1 MILHRISVEN
11 WRCFLSRVE
20 VGPFSESI
28 NVLHAPNASGKTSLF
43 QALLRG
49 LLDSHRTKGQGV
61 EELRPWGRS
70 LSPGVTVEFSQN
82 GARWRI
88 RKQFLDS
95 PSAVLERFEDGGF
108 VRFAEGEAADRET
121 RNMFSRNP
129 PARGLS
135 RPENWGIA
143 QVLWV
148 PQGELG
154 YRELT
159 GDLVADVRAALGA
172 QFVRSGEEPFQKKIE
187 EAYNQFFTG
196 GGKLKTGKGGTELGR
211 LREELESA
219 KSLKAELERR
229 HSLYEESARAVEDL
243 RARRAQARRE
253 AESISAALQTAREQ
267 AKTYRGLLIEIESQ
281 REKSSSAEARHQ
293 AIAERIDSIRHTERG
308 LEELRTNLVRHR
320 EELPEREKE
329 VLARESE
336 AAAAKAKLEDIR
348 HRRSEVDHSAERAER
363 ARAYLETGE
372 TLDRLNASLL
382 RIAELR
388 ETLAQLRAESGR
400 IVAPDSS
407 QLRDIRDLAR
417 VIDEMNV
424 RIESALISVELVPR
438 EARTV
443 QILDGEETGER
454 TLSAGSPFEAKG
466 SPEVV
471 IDLEGFGRIRASG
484 PSGSVEEFRTKRN
497 EAEKRLGE
505 STRAYGTSSVRELEA
520 IAEARDRLDKKAAE
534 IKAQLSALLSGR
546 PIESLEADRL
556 RLEASRRS
564 ILEQEPE
571 WEVSPPV
578 WEDLRQEA
586 DRIKRDFIR
595 QVETAEAERDSKQT
609 AFAAAATRKTSL
621 FERCEEMERQSASL
635 GQRLKEL
642 TQDGAASEE
651 REKQK
656 REAALAWEAAREKL
670 RAAEEALGRYEGN
683 PIDLVE
689 NLERQIEAADRNA
702 TAALEREKH
711 QEGRLQELS
720 GEGTY
725 SALAEAEERAADLER
740 RVEEETVRVGAIR
753 LLYDTLRDH
762 HDRAMETVLKPVA
775 DLVSRNLE
783 RIGGSR
789 FGRLRLGENFEPK
802 AMVPRLA
809 DNEVSIDQLSG
820 GETEQVFLVTRL
832 ALAETLA
839 QEERQLVVL
848 DDILTATDAGRLAR
862 IMTLLEESAE
872 RLQILILT
880 CHPERY
886 GGLKGGKFVDLELA
900 IQSAGGG

>member
-70 LSPGVTVEFSQN
+70 LSPGVTVDFTRN
-82 GARWRI
+82 GDRWRI

-95 PSAVLERFEDGGF
+95 PSAVLERFEDGRF
-108 VRFAEGEAADRET
+108 VRYAEGEAADRET

-135 RPENWGIA
+135 RPENWGAA

-154 YRELT
+154 YKELT

-172 QFVRSGEEPFQKKIE
+172 QFVRSGEEPYQRKIE
-187 EAYNQFFTG
+187 EAYNQFFTA
-196 GGKLKTGKGGTELGR
+196 GGKLKTGKGGTELAR
-211 LREELESA
+211 LREDLENA
-219 KSLKAELERR
+219 KNLRADLARR
-229 HSLYEESARAVEDL
+229 HSLYEEAARAVEDL

-253 AESISAALQTAREQ
+253 AEAISSALLAAREK
-267 AKTYRGLLIEIESQ
+267 AKLYRGILSEIENQ
-281 REKSSSAEARHQ
+281 REKAASAEARHQ
-293 AIAERIDSIRHTERG
+293 AIAERIDSIRHSERN
-308 LEELRTNLVRHR
+308 LEELNAGLIRHR
-320 EELPEREKE
+320 EELPERERE
-329 VLARESE
+329 VAARESE

-348 HRRSEVDHSAERAER
+348 HRRNEVDCSAERAER
-363 ARAYLETGE
+363 ARAFVDTSES
-372 TLDRLNASLL
+372 LDRLNASMQ

-388 ETLAQLRAESGR
+388 DALSELRAESGR
-400 IVAPDSS
+400 IVAPDTS

-417 VIDEMNV
+417 LIGEMNV
-424 RIESALISVELVPR
+424 RIESALISVELAPR
-438 EARTV
+438 EPRTIQV
-443 QILDGEETGER
+443 LEGEETGER
-454 TLSAGSPFEAKG
+454 TLPAGIPFEAKG

-471 IDLEGFGRIRASG
+471 LDLEGFGRIRARG
-484 PSGSVEEFRTKRN
+484 PSGSVEEFRTRRT
-497 EAEKRLGE
+497 EAERRLGE
-505 STRAYGTSSVRELEA
+505 ATRPYGTSSVRELEA
-520 IAEARDRLDKKAAE
+520 LAEARDRLEKKAAE
-534 IKAQLSALLSGR
+534 AKAQISALLSGR
-546 PIESLEADRL
+546 PIESLEAERR
-556 RLEASRRS
+556 RLEAARKNF
-564 ILEQEPE
+564 LEQEPE
-571 WEVSPPV
+571 WDASPPV

-586 DRIKRDFIR
+586 DRIKREFIR
-595 QVETAEAERDSKQT
+595 EVETAEAERDSKQT
-609 AFAAAATRKTSL
+609 ALAAAATRKTSL
-621 FERCEEMERQSASL
+621 FERCEEMEKQVVSL
-635 GQRLKEL
+635 QERLREL
-642 TQDGAASEE
+642 TSDGASSED

-656 REAALAWEAAREKL
+656 REAALAWEAAKEKL
-670 RAAEEALGRYEGN
+670 RVAEEALGLFEGN

-689 NLERQIEAADRNA
+689 NLERQIEAADRSA
-702 TAALEREKH
+702 TAALEKEKH

-725 SALAEAEERAADLER
+725 SALAEVEERLSELER
-740 RVEEETVRVGAIR
+740 RVDEETLKVGAIR
-753 LLYDTLRDH
+753 LLYDTLRDN
-762 HDRAMETVLKPVA
+762 HDRAMEAVLKPVA

-783 RIGGSR
+783 RVGGTR

-809 DNEVSIDQLSG
+809 ENEVSIDQLSG
-820 GETEQVFLVTRL
+820 GEAEQVFLLTRL
-832 ALAETLA
+832 ALAETLGR
-839 QEERQLVVL
+839 EERQLVVL

-862 IMTLLEESAE
+862 IMTLLEEAAE
-872 RLQILILT
+872 NLQILILT

-886 GGLKGGKFVDLELA
+886 GGLKGAEFVDLERA
-900 IQSAGGG
+900 IQSAGGD